1 MSTDKETI
9 EKQFA
14 LRIRRLIEVAGS
26 QRALGRL
33 LDVSSPTIMG
43 WLAGSM
49 PYDSTFQKMSE
60 KTGVSVDWLRFGD
73 GDEEPEMANF
83 RRAVGHQI
91 SGARTKLKVARER
104 SSYTQAQ
111 FAKKIGY
118 QLSVLQAVEDGS
130 ARASEKMIEAICRI
144 LPNITKADLTEGSDS
159 PPILSESGVIGT
171 FGSKPNI
178 RLPAGV
184 KSRYVPHLSWA
195 QAGKLDAG
203 YVDEAYDYS
212 GVLAID
218 INDARAFGVQIRG
231 NSMEPRIAEG
241 DNAIVCPTWTPRAG
255 DTVICRTVEGD
266 VMCKIYQPK
275 NGGSIVVL
283 SSYNPAYPP
292 MELKREEIAWI
303 FPVGQITQSLRKE

>member
-1 MSTDKETI
+1 MSI

-14 LRIRRLIEVAGS
+14 LRIKRLIEVAGS

-73 GDEEPEMANF
+73 GDEDREMVNF

-91 SGARTKLKVARER
+91 SGARSKLKIARDR
-104 SSYTQAQ
+104 AGYTQAQ

-118 QLSVLQAVEDGS
+118 QIGVLQSIEDGS
-130 ARASEKMIEAICRI
+130 GRASEKMIDAILKV
-144 LPNITKADLTEGSDS
+144 LPTLEKSDLAEGSDS
-159 PPILSESGVIGT
+159 PRTFSELGTSAT

-178 RLPAGV
+178 RLPEGV
-184 KSRYVPHLSWA
+184 RARYVPHLSWA
-195 QAGKLDAG
+195 QAGALDAG
-203 YVDEAYDYS
+203 FVDDAYDYTGILS
-212 GVLAID
+212 ID
-218 INDARAFGVQIRG
+218 VNDARAFGVEIRG

-255 DTVICRTVEGD
+255 DTVICRTVHGD

-275 NGGSIVVL
+275 KGGEIVVL

-303 FPVGQITQSLRKE
+303 YPVGQITQSLRKE